1 MGRRVALL
9 IAFGLGL
16 GACASGTTNPV
27 DDAEYDFA
35 FADPAGDTAIATAN
49 PGSVKAPDL
58 LQVSGRVDAKN
69 LVVVLTFAEA
79 ITPWTAGEATA
90 LDGFLHFDTDTS
102 TTTGFADPVHGL
114 GVDFYLD
121 LRDDGFGKAALVNV
135 VKRSFVRVPVQFDGA
150 TFTVNIPRQEL
161 ATESDGDGFYR
172 LGVNITGRG
181 RVPIA
186 DTSPTTGFHRL
197 EPGAVP

>member
-1 MGRRVALL
+1 VGRRVALL
-9 IAFGLGL
+9 IALGLGL
-16 GACASGTTNPV
+16 GACGSGTTNPV
-27 DDAEYDFA
+27 DDSEYDFT
-35 FADPAGDTAIATAN
+35 FADPPGDTVVATDN
-49 PGSVKAPDL
+49 PGSVRAPDL
-58 LQVSGRVDAKN
+58 LEVSGRVDAKD

-102 TTTGFADPVHGL
+102 ATTGFADQVHDL

-135 VKRSFVRVPVQFDGA
+135 VKRSFVRVPVQFDGT
-150 TFTVNIPRQEL
+150 TFTVTIPRQEL
-161 ATESDGDGFYR
+161 ATESDGDGHYR
-172 LGVNITGRG
+172 LGVNISGRG
-181 RVPIA
+181 RTPIA
-186 DTSPTTGFHRL
+186 DTSPDAGFHRL